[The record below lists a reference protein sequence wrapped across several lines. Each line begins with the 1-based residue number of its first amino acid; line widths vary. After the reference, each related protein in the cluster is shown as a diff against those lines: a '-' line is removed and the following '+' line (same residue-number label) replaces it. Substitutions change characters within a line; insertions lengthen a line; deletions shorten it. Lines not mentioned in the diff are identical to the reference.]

1 MKKRN
6 ILAAVKAMAY
16 AMTAALILTASVGS
30 AWSYFTTYTSA
41 SGSHAID
48 LGNETR
54 VVERFSD
61 STKRLTITNDSLQPV
76 YVRATAFSGS
86 GYPLSYSDASGL
98 WVDGGDGYHYY
109 SQSLP
114 ARQETAEGTVASQT
128 SELEVRITFPVDE
141 EVEDGDGFNVVVVYE
156 SVPVRYDGDGNEL
169 KPWEIDWT
177 EELKSGPVEGGA

>member
-6 ILAAVKAMAY
+6 ILAAVKATAC

-61 STKRLTITNDSLQPV
+61 STKGSPSPM
-76 YVRATAFSGS
+76 TACS
-86 GYPLSYSDASGL
+86 PC
-98 WVDGGDGYHYY
+98 
-109 SQSLP
+109 
-114 ARQETAEGTVASQT
+114 TC
-128 SELEVRITFPVDE
+128 
-141 EVEDGDGFNVVVVYE
+141 
-156 SVPVRYDGDGNEL
+156 
-169 KPWEIDWT
+169 
-177 EELKSGPVEGGA
+177 GPPPSAAAAIL